1 MEMTLQKST
10 CMELQLAGL
19 KDAEEIND
27 LLNLAYRG
35 EQGWTNENGLVS
47 GQRSVIDDVE
57 STIKDERSQFLIYR
71 DKTQLVACICLEPKG
86 DDIYLGSFAV
96 HPQRQST
103 GIGTAVLNTAE
114 EYATDKFTVKKF
126 VMVVLSERA
135 DLISFYAR
143 RGYQRND
150 IKSDYPVH
158 LNVGTPKH
166 PNLKIE
172 QLIKYV

>member
-1 MEMTLQKST
+1 MTHRLEVS
-10 CMELQLAGL
+10 LAVL
-19 KDAEEIND
+19 NDANEIND

-57 STIKDERSQFLIYR
+57 ITIKDENSVFLIYR
-71 DKTQLVACICLEPKG
+71 DKTQLVACICLEYKTG
-86 DDIYLGSFAV
+86 DVSIGAFAV
-96 HPQRQST
+96 HPDHQKT
-103 GIGTAVLNTAE
+103 GLGTAMLNAAE
-114 EYATDKFTVKKF
+114 QYAADKFTVKKF
-126 VMVVLSERA
+126 VMVVLSDRA
-135 DLISFYAR
+135 DLISFYER